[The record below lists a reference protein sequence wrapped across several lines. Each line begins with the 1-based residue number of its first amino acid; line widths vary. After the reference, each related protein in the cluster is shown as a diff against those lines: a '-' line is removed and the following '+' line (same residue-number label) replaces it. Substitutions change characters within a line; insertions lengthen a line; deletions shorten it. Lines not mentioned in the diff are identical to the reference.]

1 MNNLKEI
8 REIYGAT
15 QEEIASA
22 IGVNRVT
29 VANWEL
35 GKSTPSAINQE
46 KLSIYYGIGPEYF
59 LKEPLNDTV
68 RQMIRGTSNK
78 AQAIVAQSNGRRN
91 KAQEYR
97 ETFENTPFSIIMKRY
112 MSAMKMLLATADHAE
127 LKELET
133 AFLIN
138 KKMGR
143 RLKAF
148 ITVRKEEEA
157 TAEPTL
163 LDLLDRL
170 DDGSQTS

>member
-35 GKSTPSAINQE
+35 GKSNPSAINQE
-46 KLSIYYGIGPEYF
+46 KLSLYYGIGPEYF

-68 RQMIRGTSNK
+68 RHMIRGTSDK

-91 KAQEYR
+91 KAEEYHDI
-97 ETFENTPFSIIMKRY
+97 FENASFNKIMQRY
-112 MSAMKMLLATADHAE
+112 MNAMKMLLATADHAD

-133 AFLIN
+133 ALLIN
-138 KKMGR
+138 EKMGR
-143 RLKAF
+143 RLQAF
-148 ITVRKEEEA
+148 IEVRRKEDIS
-157 TAEPTL
+157 AEPSI
-163 LDLLDRL
+163 LDLLCKL
-170 DDGSQTS
+170 DDDA